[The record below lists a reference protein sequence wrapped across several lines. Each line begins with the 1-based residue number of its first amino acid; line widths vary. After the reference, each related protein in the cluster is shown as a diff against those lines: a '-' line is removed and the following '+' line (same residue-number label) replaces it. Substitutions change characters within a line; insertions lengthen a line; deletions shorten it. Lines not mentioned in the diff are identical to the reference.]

1 MVFFLP
7 VLSGPIGV
15 DLHVCVLP
23 GRSRSAGNGV
33 QHVWAI
39 RTGLCMRQSPAALV
53 ASGTSEMP
61 SLATWPHGPG
71 ASADPIRLQHY
82 QQLPQRAA
90 APFLRG
96 PCTAACTRAG
106 AMNKESMAVCGF
118 FPTFRYCLP
127 PSARVGDS
135 APQRM

>member
-61 SLATWPHGPG
+61 SLATWPLGPG
-71 ASADPIRLQHY
+71 ASADPIRLQHSTINNY
-82 QQLPQRAA
+82 PNEQQPHSCGGRAQQHA
-90 APFLRG
+90 HV
-96 PCTAACTRAG
+96 RA
-106 AMNKESMAVCGF
+106 
-118 FPTFRYCLP
+118 R
-127 PSARVGDS
+127 
-135 APQRM
+135 